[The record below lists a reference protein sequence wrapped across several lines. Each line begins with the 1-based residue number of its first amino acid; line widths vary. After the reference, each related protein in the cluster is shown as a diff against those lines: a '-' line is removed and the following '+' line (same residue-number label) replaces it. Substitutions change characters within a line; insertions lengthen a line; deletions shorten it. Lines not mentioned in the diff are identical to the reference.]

1 MRRFRPSA
9 TLTLSMLL
17 TLVLLLAGGGGFWL
31 WRQNQSLR
39 SDNDEL
45 HSELEDK
52 RVGSA
57 SGPGSLGV
65 TNPNPSGMQG
75 TTTQGAT
82 KSASDGG
89 AASGSG
95 SDSGAGLRNLLV
107 KDFGIMFKV
116 PQSLADLSYAENPP
130 ASGFMQLTTV
140 SLQKAHPC
148 AAAGILGTVFRYPKD
163 QSLPQNGTTAKATKV
178 ALAGGYEYYYLPLDK
193 NPCKDQS
200 SISAIAKLTDDLK
213 QALPSLTSE

>member
-1 MRRFRPSA
+1 
-9 TLTLSMLL
+9 MLL

-82 KSASDGG
+82 KNASDGG
-89 AASGSG
+89 AASG

-200 SISAIAKLTDDLK
+200 SISAMAKLTDDLK